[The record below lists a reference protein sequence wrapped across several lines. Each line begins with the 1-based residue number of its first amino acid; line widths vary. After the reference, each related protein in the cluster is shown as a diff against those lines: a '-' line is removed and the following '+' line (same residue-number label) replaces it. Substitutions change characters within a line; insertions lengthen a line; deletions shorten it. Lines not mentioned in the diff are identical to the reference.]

1 MKRISAPITPP
12 NRWLALELTPPHAV
26 PKWRTDSC
34 HDLNADSLPLETAIS
49 RLRATLSHRPAVQVP
64 LIQALN
70 QVLAAPLIAP
80 NDFPPF
86 DRAMMDGYAA
96 RFSDLGAQSPLDI
109 VGESAAGRACP
120 APLAQGC
127 VVAIA
132 TGAPL
137 PPGADCV
144 IRKEYARA
152 CANKILVTTE
162 LLHRGADCESCG
174 SVAARGDVLIAAHTR
189 LQPMH
194 LALAA
199 RHGLP
204 ALAVQ
209 RACRIQILLIGNE
222 LVPAGDTRQPGQIY
236 EHNQILIESF
246 LAQHHSVVL
255 PNEPIVPDDETAIR
269 AAVRHSLSATRP
281 PDLILLVG
289 GTSVGNHDHTRRAIA
304 PLGNWLFH
312 VLNLRPGRPT
322 CALKTNQGIPIIALP
337 GSPKAVMA
345 LLPGLIAPVLKG

>member
-1 MKRISAPITPP
+1 MKTRHAPTQSP
-12 NRWLALELTPPHAV
+12 NPFPATKPAPSRADFAALMDTCTHPDDNALAL
-26 PKWRTDSC
+26 
-34 HDLNADSLPLETAIS
+34 NTAIH
-49 RLRATLSHRPAVQVP
+49 RLRATLNPKPTVQRP
-64 LIQALN
+64 LIHALN
-70 QVLAAPLIAP
+70 QVLAAPLRAP
-80 NDFPPF
+80 NPFPPF

-96 RFSDLGAQSPLDI
+96 RFSDLCTNSPLDI
-109 VGESAAGRACP
+109 VGESAAGRACL
-120 APLAQGC
+120 APLAQGS

-152 CANKILVTTE
+152 GANRISVTTE
-162 LLHRGADCESCG
+162 LLYLGADCESCG

-204 ALAVQ
+204 ALAVT
-209 RACRIQILLIGNE
+209 RAYRIQILLIGHE
-222 LVPAGDTRQPGQIY
+222 LVPAGHTLQPGQIF

-246 LAQHHSVVL
+246 LAQQHSEVL
-255 PNEPIVPDDETAIR
+255 PEVPIVPDDETAIR
-269 AAVRHSLSATRP
+269 TAVCRSLSATRP

-289 GTSVGNHDHTRRAIA
+289 GTSVGNHDHTRSAIA
-304 PLGNWLFH
+304 PLGTWLFH
-312 VLNLRPGRPT
+312 GLNLRPGRPT

-337 GSPKAVMA
+337 GSPKAVTA